1 MARAVKPRKEQ
12 GAQYSGASSLIDSDR
27 LSLLQGFL
35 KTYFNATELARLKWM
50 RDYDMVEG
58 NGKQWLAGDR
68 AKVEKT
74 GRPALEFNQV
84 LPQVE
89 LITGMQRG
97 LNLDF
102 GALPRGLEDRRLG
115 EIAMGT
121 LKAATEF
128 GRVPRVT
135 DKVFDDGTICGLGVW
150 EVLHTLDDADD
161 LVWGDITVTRIN
173 PLAFIWDPWAT
184 DPDLQDGQFMG
195 KATWMSIDDFNGRY
209 PNREHLAKPGEWL
222 SRSQHYLSSSQSLG
236 TGPNLLKELYDTDT
250 GRIRLLTMW
259 HKVHKEITLI
269 IDTETGQVQDVPTKA
284 KGEQALAKLA
294 EMHGREKT
302 SRLGIISKDETS
314 FIIDQET
321 GQPIPGD
328 AQGTPLQYADPQAA
342 LDFVDGL
349 AQKAGMEIYDRFS
362 VVSRKARV
370 PEWTELV
377 WWEILE
383 SGTTPNNDRL
393 YPYVPYISRQYSDD
407 PESIMGVVRNLH
419 DPQDEYNKRY
429 SNILAHLNSS
439 AHSGW
444 MNRRT
449 GGANKSQLELLGSKP
464 GIVVEFGSLAPQ
476 QIKPVELS
484 SGHFA
489 MLQHGERSILRISGV
504 NAEMVGQTT
513 QSTVSGRAIRA
524 RQEGG
529 STILK
534 PRFRNFEE
542 SQLDLARMMLGRVQ
556 QYYPVEKMRRI
567 IGVTELSTPLGPEGQ
582 PIFSDPETGEQI
594 PDSAVISILSTMKN
608 TRFDLVLNLVPSTAT
623 ERQAQFEQAVQLA
636 GLLTSSGKPLGANT
650 LQSMIDLAEM
660 PTRLAEGLKR
670 DAEQEVN
677 PAMVQPGGQ
686 NDQIQKL
693 MMGMKSSNAGGDA
706 IAAGMP

>member
-1 MARAVKPRKEQ
+1 MARPVKPRKEL
-12 GAQYSGASSLIDSDR
+12 GAQYSGSVAIVDADR
-27 LSLLQGFL
+27 LHLLQGFL
-35 KTYFNATELARLKWM
+35 KTYFNATETARLKWI

-58 NGKQWLAGDR
+58 NGKQWLPGDR
-68 AKVEKT
+68 KKVEST

-115 EIAMGT
+115 EIATAT

-128 GRVPRVT
+128 GRVQRVT

-150 EVLHTLDDADD
+150 EVLHTIDDADD
-161 LVWGDITVTRIN
+161 MIWGDIVVSRIN
-173 PLAFIWDPWAT
+173 PLAWIWDPWAT
-184 DPDLQDGQFMG
+184 EPDLQDGQFMG
-195 KATWMSIDDFNGRY
+195 KATWLSIDDFNARY
-209 PNREHLAKPGEWL
+209 PGREHLAKPGEWL
-222 SRSQHYLSSSQSLG
+222 ARTQHYLSSPHSMG
-236 TGPNLLKELYDTDT
+236 TGPNLMRELYDTET
-250 GRIRLLTMW
+250 GRIRLLTLW
-259 HKVHKEITLI
+259 HKVHKSISLI
-269 IDTETGQVQDVPTKA
+269 IDTETGQVMDVDSKA
-284 KGEQALAKLA
+284 KGDELLAQLA
-294 EMHGREKT
+294 EKHGREHT
-302 SRLGIISKDETS
+302 ASLDIITQDETS
-314 FIIDQET
+314 VIIDKQT

-328 AQGTPLQYADPQAA
+328 QQGTPLQYADPQAA
-342 LDFVDGL
+342 LDFVDQL
-349 AQKAGMEIYDRFS
+349 SQKAGMEIYDRMS
-362 VVSRKARV
+362 VVTRKARV
-370 PEWTELV
+370 PEWTEMV
-377 WWEILE
+377 WWEILDQ
-383 SGTTPNNDRL
+383 GKTPNNDRL

-444 MNRRT
+444 LNRKT
-449 GGANKSQLELLGSKP
+449 GGANKTQLELMGSKP
-464 GIVVEFGSLAPQ
+464 GIVVEFGAMAPQ
-476 QIKPVELS
+476 QIRPVELS

-542 SQLDLARMMLGRVQ
+542 SQLDLGRMILGRVQ
-556 QYYPVEKMRRI
+556 QYYPVEKIRRI
-567 IGVTELSTPLGPEGQ
+567 IGVTELSTPLGGSGQ
-582 PIFSDPETGEQI
+582 PIFSDPVNGQPI
-594 PDSAVISILSTMKN
+594 PDDAVISILSTLKN
-608 TRFDLVLNLVPSTAT
+608 TRFDLALSLEPSTAT
-623 ERQAQFEQAVQLA
+623 ERQAQFEQATQLA
-636 GLLTSSGKPLGANT
+636 GLITSSGKPLGPASM
-650 LQSMIDLAEM
+650 QAMIDLANM

-686 NDQIQKL
+686 ADQIQK
-693 MMGMKSSNAGGDA
+693 MIAGSKTSNASGGA